1 MALADRGSAVD
12 RRHHAVARELRWI
25 GAEPHR
31 AAEIAPR
38 LALLEARFG
47 HPFGDKADH
56 GFVGRAK
63 FGRRRLLDSR
73 QVPYALDARHLHA
86 EADAEIG
93 HAVFAREADAGDLA
107 FRPARSERAG
117 HEDRVARFELRGD
130 VAVAGLEQF
139 GVDPADVDLHAIGD
153 AAVDE
158 RFVERFIGILKADI
172 FADDAD
178 RDLALGT
185 LQPLD
190 DLGPARQIG
199 RAAGRDPERLQHL
212 AVR

>member
-93 HAVFAREADAGDLA
+93 HAV
-107 FRPARSERAG
+107 RSEE
-117 HEDRVARFELRGD
+117 HTSELQSLMRMPYD
-130 VAVAGLEQF
+130 VF
-139 GVDPADVDLHAIGD
+139 W
-153 AAVDE
+153 
-158 RFVERFIGILKADI
+158 
-172 FADDAD
+172 
-178 RDLALGT
+178 
-185 LQPLD
+185 
-190 DLGPARQIG
+190 
-199 RAAGRDPERLQHL
+199 
-212 AVR
+212 

>member
-1 MALADRGSAVD
+1 MRISDWSSDVC
-12 RRHHAVARELRWI
+12 
-25 GAEPHR
+25 
-31 AAEIAPR
+31 
-38 LALLEARFG
+38 
-47 HPFGDKADH
+47 
-56 GFVGRAK
+56 
-63 FGRRRLLDSR
+63 SS
-73 QVPYALDARHLHA
+73 
-86 EADAEIG
+86 
-93 HAVFAREADAGDLA
+93 DL
-107 FRPARSERAG
+107 
-117 HEDRVARFELRGD
+117 
-130 VAVAGLEQF
+130 LEQF

-199 RAAGRDPERLQHL
+199 RAAGRDPERLPSTDERRGGKEGVSTCRYLWSPVH
-212 AVR
+212 

>member
-1 MALADRGSAVD
+1 MRISDWSSDVC
-12 RRHHAVARELRWI
+12 
-25 GAEPHR
+25 
-31 AAEIAPR
+31 
-38 LALLEARFG
+38 
-47 HPFGDKADH
+47 
-56 GFVGRAK
+56 
-63 FGRRRLLDSR
+63 SS
-73 QVPYALDARHLHA
+73 
-86 EADAEIG
+86 
-93 HAVFAREADAGDLA
+93 DL
-107 FRPARSERAG
+107 
-117 HEDRVARFELRGD
+117 
-130 VAVAGLEQF
+130 AGLEQF

-199 RAAGRDPERLQHL
+199 RAAGRAPERLQPL
-212 AVR
+212 AVAAFRMFLQRPGTTARNGRATGRERMG

>member
-1 MALADRGSAVD
+1 MI
-12 RRHHAVARELRWI
+12 RR
-25 GAEPHR
+25 P
-31 AAEIAPR
+31 PR
-38 LALLEARFG
+38 STRTDTLFPYTTLFR
-47 HPFGDKADH
+47 
-56 GFVGRAK
+56 
-63 FGRRRLLDSR
+63 S
-73 QVPYALDARHLHA
+73 YALDARHLHA

-139 GVDPADVDLHAIGD
+139 GVDPADVDIHAIGD

-158 RFVERFIGILKADI
+158 SFVERFIGLLKAAI

-178 RDLALGT
+178 RELPLGK
-185 LQPLD
+185 
-190 DLGPARQIG
+190 IG
-199 RAAGRDPERLQHL
+199 RAHD
-212 AVR
+212 

>member
-86 EADAEIG
+86 EADAEIRSEE
-93 HAVFAREADAGDLA
+93 HTSELQSLMRISYAVFC
-107 FRPARSERAG
+107 
-117 HEDRVARFELRGD
+117 
-130 VAVAGLEQF
+130 
-139 GVDPADVDLHAIGD
+139 
-153 AAVDE
+153 
-158 RFVERFIGILKADI
+158 LKKTTQVQTYSN
-172 FADDAD
+172 
-178 RDLALGT
+178 R
-185 LQPLD
+185 
-190 DLGPARQIG
+190 
-199 RAAGRDPERLQHL
+199 
-212 AVR
+212 